1 MKLSQVR
8 TCGGVKMTISSY
20 SQPPMN
26 TVDTYVDAASRENT
40 LRSYRSALQHF
51 ESEWGGLLPA
61 SAETVARYLAEHA
74 EVLAISTLQQRLAAL
89 ADWHKA
95 HGFTDPTKSQ
105 LVRKVMKGI
114 RALHP
119 MQQKQARPIQLAQ
132 VTQIVAWLENA
143 AAAAA
148 HAGCRPEHLRHTR
161 DRALLLLGF
170 WRGFRGDELARLRV
184 EHIEAVSGEGMT
196 CFLARSK
203 GDRNALGATFKAP
216 ALKTLCPVD
225 AYLAWIA
232 LAELTEGPVFRA
244 VDRWGHVRADGL
256 HINSLVPLLRTLF
269 HAAGIPM
276 ADQYSSHSLRR
287 GFANWATSNGWD
299 LKTLMAYVGWRDVH
313 SAMRYMDAADP
324 FAHMRP
330 DSHPGR

>member
-1 MKLSQVR
+1 
-8 TCGGVKMTISSY
+8 
-20 SQPPMN
+20 MN
-26 TVDTYVDAASRENT
+26 SIDTYLQAATRENT

-61 SAETVARYLAEHA
+61 SADTVARYLAEHA
-74 EVLAISTLQQRLAAL
+74 GTLALSTLQQRLAAL

-119 MQQKQARPIQLAQ
+119 MQQKQARPMQLQQ
-132 VTQIVAWLENA
+132 VTEIVGWLENA
-143 AAAAA
+143 IAVAMQQGDQAAQ
-148 HAGCRPEHLRHTR
+148 RRHTR

-184 EHIEAVSGEGMT
+184 EHVEAVAGEGMT
-196 CFLARSK
+196 CYLARSK
-203 GDRNALGATFKAP
+203 GDRNASGATVKAP
-216 ALKTLCPVD
+216 ALRTLCPVD

-232 LAELTEGPVFRA
+232 ISELTEGPVFRA
-244 VDRWGHVRADGL
+244 VDRWGHVRGDGL

-269 HAAGIPM
+269 HAAGIPL

-287 GFANWATSNGWD
+287 GFASWATANGWD
-299 LKTLMAYVGWRDVH
+299 LKTLMGYVGWRDVH

-330 DSHPGR
+330 ETGNPA